1 MRVVTDTNTV
11 ISGLMWR
18 GAPHRILEAARAG
31 QIILYTSPLLLAEL
45 EDVLARSKFAE
56 RQMRAQVTA
65 RELVWGYAAL
75 TRLVEPQPIDP
86 VILEDP
92 DDDAVLA
99 CAVAAQAEVV
109 VSGRSSS
116 ARARSLKQSWTT
128 ATPPA

>member
-1 MRVVTDTNTV
+1 
-11 ISGLMWR
+11 MWR

-75 TRLVEPQPIDP
+75 TRLVELQPIDP

-109 VSGRSSS
+109 VSGDRHLL
-116 ARARSLKQSWTT
+116 ALDH
-128 ATPPA
+128 

>member
-1 MRVVTDTNTV
+1 
-11 ISGLMWR
+11 MWR

-109 VSGRSSS
+109 VSGDRHLLALDHYRDIPIVS
-116 ARARSLKQSWTT
+116 AGDLLNRLSRK
-128 ATPPA
+128 